1 MKYMLLLHEVDTDW
15 TAAPQEELDKALA
28 AHGAFVQFLQERG
41 RPFSGE
47 AVRPSHTATT
57 LRPDGDDVLITDGP
71 YVELK
76 EHIGG
81 FYVIEADDLD
91 DAIEVAK
98 RVPMGAGVEIRP
110 IWEA

>member
-1 MKYMLLLHEVDTDW
+1 MKYMLLLHEPDTDW
-15 TAAPQEELDKALA
+15 TAVPQDEVDKALA
-28 AHGAFVQFLQERG
+28 EHGEFINYLKERG
-41 RPFSGE
+41 RPYFGE
-47 AVRPSHTATT
+47 ALRPSYSATT
-57 LRPDGDDVLITDGP
+57 LRPNGSGVLVTDGP

-98 RVPMGAGVEIRP
+98 RVPMGSGVEVRP
-110 IWEA
+110 IWEM